1 MVKRNKFKIFTDIIL
16 LLLTL
21 AAVYFLGVAM
31 IKSLIAAKQP
41 FMSENAGQLE
51 TDTSNYLLKPS
62 EPEMVFDGL
71 DFNQYI
77 EGQYT
82 VLCLGMDEEGQ
93 NTDIMILAVFDLNAA
108 KINLLQ
114 IPRDCYVGPEYTA
127 NETGKINSV
136 FYDGT
141 CAGSD
146 GINKVVTCVRDLFGI
161 PVDSYIAIKC
171 TDVPPVVD
179 AMGGLPINVPFDIIY
194 EGDKIIYSGEQV
206 LNGEQS
212 EWFVRFRHDYL
223 EGDIARIRAQR
234 IFLAA
239 GMQKIKNLGTLK
251 VLSIYPTLR
260 QYVTSDLDIS
270 EIGMICDFAQKVPME
285 NVTVRMVPGEDLVPG
300 DLNNFY
306 GYSVHEAETVEMLN
320 EYFRPYQEDMTA
332 EELHLCEVK
341 HTASYY
347 DDDSSN
353 FGDIAEGRVPEIP
366 FREDAN
372 SLARD

>member
-1 MVKRNKFKIFTDIIL
+1 MVKKNGFRIFRDIL
-16 LLLTL
+16 LLLITL
-21 AAVYFLGVAM
+21 AAVFFLGKAM
-31 IKSLIAAKQP
+31 IKSLVAETKP
-41 FMSENAGQLE
+41 FISETTGVLE
-51 TDTSNYLLKPS
+51 ADPNTYLLKPS
-62 EPEMVFDGL
+62 EPESVFDGL
-71 DFNQYI
+71 DLKQYI

-82 VLCLGMDEEGQ
+82 VLCLGMDEEGL
-93 NTDIMILAVFDLNAA
+93 NTDIMLLAVFDLNNA

-114 IPRDCYVGPEYTA
+114 IPRDCYVGSDYTA
-127 NETGKINSV
+127 NPIGKINSV
-136 FYDGT
+136 FSEGT
-141 CAGSD
+141 CEGSD

-161 PVDSYIAIKC
+161 PVDSYIGIKC

-179 AMGGLPINVPFDIIY
+179 AMGGVPINVPYDIIY
-194 EGDKIIYSGEQV
+194 EADKIIYKGEQV

-239 GMQKIKNLGTLK
+239 GMQKVKNLGTLK
-251 VLSIYPTLR
+251 VLSIYPTLK
-260 QYVTSDLDIS
+260 QYLMSDLDIS
-270 EIGMICDFAQKVPME
+270 EIGMLCEFAQTVPME

-300 DLNNFY
+300 DINEYY
-306 GYSVHEAETVEMLN
+306 GYSIHKEETAALLN

-332 EELHLCEVK
+332 EDLHITEVK
-341 HTASYY
+341 HTADYY

-353 FGDIAEGRVPEIP
+353 FGDIANGIVPEVP

-372 SLARD
+372 TLGE